1 MFKNKALSW
10 ILFVIG
16 ILLQE
21 LSYMAEIWIIRV
33 LGGVLWPIG
42 MVMIIYAMIANDQKK
57 RSDD

>member
-1 MFKNKALSW
+1 MFKNKAISW
-10 ILFVIG
+10 ILFVSG

-21 LSYMAEIWIIRV
+21 LSYMVEIWIIRV